1 MSEIPLH
8 SIRRNKS
15 RAGYTQLSDNDGTP
29 PGGSREHMPFTRIV
43 AAASRGSSRRHPR
56 NGKGKQRDPFAAVIE
71 EENRLLDNTFD
82 GDDGFDEGG
91 AIRVPVTSG
100 LV

>member
-8 SIRRNKS
+8 YIRRNKS
-15 RAGYTQLSDNDGTP
+15 RAGYTQLSDNDGTL
-29 PGGSREHMPFTRIV
+29 PGGSREDMPFTRIV
-43 AAASRGSSRRHPR
+43 AAASRGSSLRRPR

-71 EENRLLDNTFD
+71 EENRLLDNVYD
-82 GDDGFDEGG
+82 GEDGFDEGG
-91 AIRVPVTSG
+91 GIRVPVTSQ